1 MMTFNAPQLNQ
12 NAQSELQKLDAIP
25 VENEPEQFEE
35 PVQIVQSHCMPVK
48 TADVDYPVINGD
60 AWDFCT
66 KISRSTLLPESIR
79 STPEHDHTAEVY
91 MVMSMGKELGFTF
104 MQTLSAL
111 YILPG
116 STQPALY
123 TRAKRALVLRAGGIF
138 EKEEWDNSTMTAT
151 VTINRN
157 GQKITRSFG
166 AEDAINMGKAYRDAT
181 TEQIKGCVTRNGKPS
196 PWAQDFKGMCL
207 VRAVSRACDAAYPD
221 VLMALPSAE
230 DLNDQG
236 TVSTVS
242 SVTVESSAALPADE
256 VNPAITSALKPK
268 RKRSAKT
275 AETVTNTEQPT
286 EPLVF

>member
-1 MMTFNAPQLNQ
+1 MN
-12 NAQSELQKLDAIP
+12 
-25 VENEPEQFEE
+25 
-35 PVQIVQSHCMPVK
+35 
-48 TADVDYPVINGD
+48 
-60 AWDFCT
+60 
-66 KISRSTLLPESIR
+66 ISP
-79 STPEHDHTAEVY
+79 
-91 MVMSMGKELGFTF
+91 
-104 MQTLSAL
+104 
-111 YILPG
+111 
-116 STQPALY
+116 
-123 TRAKRALVLRAGGIF
+123 
-138 EKEEWDNSTMTAT
+138 
-151 VTINRN
+151 
-157 GQKITRSFG
+157 SFHQE

-181 TEQIKGCVTRNGKPS
+181 TGQIKGCVTRNGKPS

-236 TVSTVS
+236 SISTTS

-275 AETVTNTEQPT
+275 AETVTDTEQPT